1 MATSAAVFL
10 VVLLFSLYKQ
20 SFGEPSL
27 ALLQV
32 DSSVRKETF
41 CAVYNKDWGSVPT
54 GNRPSTW
61 FPAEEASDLLACSH
75 QSLSQ
80 VGAAVVSLRGNCSF
94 CEKASYVESAGGSLL
109 VVVYNESDL
118 WVEPVCALRNHT
130 PSIPVLLVSNAT
142 GWSILHSLSL
152 FNLTLGPF
160 VPPPATFD
168 PSAIVTL
175 IVAVVTVV
183 LGSYIANSPFKF
195 MRYGLLVRE
204 GESYGVA
211 AQNQRKEKQGG
222 AKVFVMTLLSILA
235 FLALICLVLLL
246 LYYFYYPMV
255 YIVIAVYCVGAIV
268 GVFSLLSPFFALLP
282 IFRNCRV
289 PENKL
294 PLLEYRPDPRFPL
307 ALSLCVCL
315 TVWWLVERHSDYGWV
330 LQNIL
335 GFAFLVHIMKRMM
348 FLPTWVVAVA
358 MMFLFF
364 YDIFMVFITPFIT
377 EV

>member
-1 MATSAAVFL
+1 MGLRAYREPALNLGKPPVYTSLL
-10 VVLLFSLYKQ
+10 V
-20 SFGEPSL
+20 P
-27 ALLQV
+27 
-32 DSSVRKETF
+32 R
-41 CAVYNKDWGSVPT
+41 
-54 GNRPSTW
+54 RPSRSLTQ

-118 WVEPVCALRNHT
+118 VRVSVTKGLKLVSPVQWVEPVCALRNHT

-195 MRYGLLVRE
+195 MRYKWHVDCG
-204 GESYGVA
+204 
-211 AQNQRKEKQGG
+211 
-222 AKVFVMTLLSILA
+222 SI
-235 FLALICLVLLL
+235 
-246 LYYFYYPMV
+246 
-255 YIVIAVYCVGAIV
+255 
-268 GVFSLLSPFFALLP
+268 
-282 IFRNCRV
+282 
-289 PENKL
+289 
-294 PLLEYRPDPRFPL
+294 
-307 ALSLCVCL
+307 
-315 TVWWLVERHSDYGWV
+315 
-330 LQNIL
+330 
-335 GFAFLVHIMKRMM
+335 
-348 FLPTWVVAVA
+348 
-358 MMFLFF
+358 
-364 YDIFMVFITPFIT
+364 
-377 EV
+377 